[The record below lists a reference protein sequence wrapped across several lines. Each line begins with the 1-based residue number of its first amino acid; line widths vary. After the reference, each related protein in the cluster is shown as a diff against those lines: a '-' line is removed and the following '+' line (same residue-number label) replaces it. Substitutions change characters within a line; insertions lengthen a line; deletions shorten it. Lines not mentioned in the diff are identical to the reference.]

1 MALWGLA
8 TRFTIPVFLTS
19 GAAAWV
25 AAHAVT
31 PASGRAAIERAIGVA
46 CAATWLPPVVIFFSQ
61 RSPWIAVIALGLAT
75 VLSRS
80 LLLRSDSHR
89 ENSGTRVPA
98 FFIAVFFQAGL
109 AAAVVQDWRVAA
121 AALATAAFVLTW
133 VLTTRSA
140 WTRPA
145 ERGKKARRFWVVP
158 AFLAITFS
166 AGGLTPYLAHHGG
179 SGGGGWSPGPQAE
192 EAQQEAKDGK
202 WRGVV
207 IGESYPGV
215 ILWPD
220 VEEKFVTLV
229 PPLPALGRNLFA
241 RKQVDSLSI
250 PFYGAYWFFRGPGQ
264 PPKNSLVTHGDPSK
278 LSFRSTDLR
287 PLAVEARQ
295 NFGKLIDTNC
305 CHSIEVAIRYRD
317 RWPGTVGLELILRN
331 TVAVEKPAQSL
342 GIQPVLSVRWSE
354 NLPPVEE
361 NIAFQMAAAR
371 PLRQFDE
378 VTVRFH
384 LAPPRSDRSA
394 KIAIRRFV
402 FVR

>member
-1 MALWGLA
+1 
-8 TRFTIPVFLTS
+8 VFLVS
-19 GAAAWV
+19 GVAAWV
-25 AAHAVT
+25 AARAVT
-31 PASGRAAIERAIGVA
+31 PADGRAAIERAIGVS
-46 CAATWLPPVVIFFSQ
+46 CAATWLPPLVIFFSK

-80 LLLRSDSHR
+80 LLLRSESYR
-89 ENSGTRVPA
+89 EPSGTRVPA

-109 AAAVVQDWRVAA
+109 VAAVVGDWRIAA
-121 AALATAAFVLTW
+121 VALAIAAFVLTW
-133 VLTTRSA
+133 VLTTRSTWA
-140 WTRPA
+140 RPA
-145 ERGKKARRFWVVP
+145 EPGKKARRFRVAP
-158 AFLAITFS
+158 AFLAVTFS
-166 AGGLTPYLAHHGG
+166 AGGLTPYLVHHGG
-179 SGGGGWSPGPQAE
+179 SGDGGGSREPQAE
-192 EAQQEAKDGK
+192 EAHQEGKDGN
-202 WRGVV
+202 WRSVV

-229 PPLPALGRNLFA
+229 PPLPALSRNLFA

-295 NFGKLIDTNC
+295 NFGRLIDTSC
-305 CHSIEVAIRYRD
+305 CHSVEVAIRYRD

-331 TVAVEKPAQSL
+331 TAALEKSSRSL

-354 NLPPVEE
+354 NLPAVEE
-361 NIAFQMAAAR
+361 NIAFPMAAAA
-371 PLRQFDE
+371 PLGQFDE

-384 LAPPRSDRSA
+384 LAPPRSDRSP